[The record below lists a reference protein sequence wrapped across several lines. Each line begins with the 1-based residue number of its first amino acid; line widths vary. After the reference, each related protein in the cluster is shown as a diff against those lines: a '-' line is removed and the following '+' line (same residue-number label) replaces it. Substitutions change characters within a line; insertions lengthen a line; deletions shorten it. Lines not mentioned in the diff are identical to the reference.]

1 MEKRTDVWK
10 TLSIVFIVLTSLF
23 FITSVTLT
31 TVYLLSYQDVEQLV
45 EQSQEK
51 ANKISDYRKTIRKY
65 KEKEALDY
73 IDNNYKSNNYE

>member
-10 TLSIVFIVLTSLF
+10 PLSIVFIVLTSLF

-51 ANKISDYRKTIRKY
+51 ADKISDYRKTIRKY

>member
-1 MEKRTDVWK
+1 MEKRTDIWK
-10 TLSIVFIVLTSLF
+10 PLSIVFIVLTSLF

-51 ANKISDYRKTIRKY
+51 ADKISDYRKTIRKY